1 MHKLFFIPPTFETMT
16 AAVKKNV
23 HTEPLLHY
31 QVDQF
36 VFDSYA
42 LDRQVRVDV
51 YRPPLLEKV
60 QPSLLLVND
69 GQDLPKMP
77 FAPLIDGLYAAGKI
91 RPLMVVAM
99 HCNEDRLLE
108 YGTADQLDYL
118 NRGCRARYHRKFV
131 LHELIPYMRQ
141 TYHLPMIQQIG
152 YAGFS
157 LGGLSALDVVWK
169 HPEIFNVAGV
179 FSGSLWWRL
188 KDLNDGYEESTD
200 RIMHKLVREGKYAD
214 NLRFYFETGTQDE
227 TMDRNNNGIIDSI
240 DDTLDLIQE
249 LEKKGYN
256 REQHIRYLELQDGR
270 HDIPTW
276 ARAFPDF
283 LKWGWGK

>member
-1 MHKLFFIPPTFETMT
+1 MT
-16 AAVKKNV
+16 AAVKRNV
-23 HTEPLLHY
+23 HTESLLHY
-31 QVDQF
+31 EVDHF
-36 VFDSYA
+36 VLDSYA
-42 LDRQVRVDV
+42 LDRAVLVDV
-51 YRPPLLEKV
+51 YRPQLQAGM

-77 FAPLIDGLYAAGKI
+77 FAPIIDGLYAAGKI
-91 RPLMVVAM
+91 LPLMVVAM
-99 HCNEDRLLE
+99 HCSEERKLE
-108 YGTADQLDYL
+108 YGTADILDYM
-118 NRGCRARYHRKFV
+118 NRGSRARYHRKFV
-131 LHELIPYMRQ
+131 LDELIPYIRQ
-141 TYHLPMIQQIG
+141 EYFLPVIQQIG

-214 NLRFYFETGTQDE
+214 NLRFFFETGTQDE

-249 LEKKGYN
+249 LENKGYD

-270 HDIPTW
+270 HDVPTW

-283 LKWGWGK
+283 LTWGWGK